1 MSAFSNRHIGPND
14 AEKAAK
20 FKEENLEK
28 QAKELENTKRLQEEN
43 IKKEQ
48 LLSNQNK
55 LLSDKEQRIEE
66 LKALIERSKI
76 EKEELLA
83 NKSHMKNQ
91 IIDGLKQEVNLKEND
106 NFDLRLQN
114 LEKELTTQEKE
125 KLLAEQ
131 DIRLQNLLD
140 LNAKL
145 DAKMQYS
152 AKEIKIREA
161 EKEILSKIV
170 NQKNDQL
177 KYLLLE
183 KENAVDN
190 KSFEKNQVIKQLRE
204 EIIDLNKQLLEHD
217 QHITH
222 SVFLDEVGCQPGSS
236 LFEKQLLESL
246 NLSSINLSPINQG
259 GQNQIVG
266 NILGNFDIDNQH
278 ITHSVLISGEDSFS
292 IIKDDVSH

>member
-1 MSAFSNRHIGPND
+1 LVQKGLEINNLANSLLTKEEEIVSKDLKIG
-14 AEKAAK
+14 EVSHKVKKVSRKLAAK
-20 FKEENLEK
+20 DN
-28 QAKELENTKRLQEEN
+28 
-43 IKKEQ
+43 
-48 LLSNQNK
+48 

-66 LKALIERSKI
+66 LKALIEQSKL
-76 EKEELLA
+76 EKEELLAQKETLLA

-91 IIDGLKQEVNLKEND
+91 IIDELEEEVNLKENEVV
-106 NFDLRLQN
+106 NLRIQN
-114 LEKELTTQEKE
+114 LEKELKTQEQE
-125 KLLAEQ
+125 KLLSEQ
-131 DIRLQNLLD
+131 DIRLQNILD

-145 DAKMQYS
+145 DAKIQYS

-161 EKEILSKIV
+161 EKEVLSKII

-177 KYLLLE
+177 KYLLVE

-246 NLSSINLSPINQG
+246 NLSSINLSPINHG

-266 NILGNFDIDNQH
+266 NFDINH
-278 ITHSVLISGEDSFS
+278 INTTHSVYPSGEGSSFDIIEDS
-292 IIKDDVSH
+292 I

>member
-1 MSAFSNRHIGPND
+1 
-14 AEKAAK
+14 
-20 FKEENLEK
+20 L
-28 QAKELENTKRLQEEN
+28 
-43 IKKEQ
+43 
-48 LLSNQNK
+48 
-55 LLSDKEQRIEE
+55 RI
-66 LKALIERSKI
+66 
-76 EKEELLA
+76 
-83 NKSHMKNQ
+83 
-91 IIDGLKQEVNLKEND
+91 
-106 NFDLRLQN
+106 QN
-114 LEKELTTQEKE
+114 LEKELKTQEQE
-125 KLLAEQ
+125 KLLIQKELELADKSFVKNQVIEETEKLLSEQ
-131 DIRLQNLLD
+131 DIRLQNILD

-177 KYLLLE
+177 KYLLIE

-246 NLSSINLSPINQG
+246 NLSSINLSPINHG
-259 GQNQIVG
+259 EQNQIVG
-266 NILGNFDIDNQH
+266 NILGNFDIENQH
-278 ITHSVLISGEDSFS
+278 ITHSVTLGGEVSQSFE
-292 IIKDDVSH
+292 IIQQESFN